1 MEYMRSEEYKVS
13 WPRTDREERRYSIK
27 RSRAAAEA
35 LFTLL
40 DKRGTVDIQ
49 FHTRQLQVGEWK
61 EESATQALRSDRHID
76 KDLTR

>member
-1 MEYMRSEEYKVS
+1 MEYMRSEEYRVS

-40 DKRGTVDIQ
+40 DDRGTVDVQ
-49 FHTRQLQVGEWK
+49 FHKRLVQQGEW
-61 EESATQALRSDRHID
+61 EET
-76 KDLTR
+76 TP